1 MIKLCDKKDCTGCSS
16 CYNVCVHQALSMQ
29 PDKEGFLYP
38 VIDVDKCKEC
48 SLCEKACPVLNEDK
62 LYDNDPAPS
71 TYALCAEDSICQRS
85 SSGGAFSLLAV
96 YK

>member
-1 MIKLCDKKDCTGCSS
+1 
-16 CYNVCVHQALSMQ
+16 MQ

-71 TYALCAEDSICQRS
+71 TYALVLRILFVNAVLLEVL
-85 SSGGAFSLLAV
+85 SLYWLCCL
-96 YK
+96 